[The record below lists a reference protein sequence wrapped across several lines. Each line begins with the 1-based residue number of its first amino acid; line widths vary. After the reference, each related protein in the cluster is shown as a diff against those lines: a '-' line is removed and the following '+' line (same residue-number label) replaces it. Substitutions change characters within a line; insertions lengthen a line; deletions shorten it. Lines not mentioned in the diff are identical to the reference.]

1 MHEVLP
7 EISIAPQEAI
17 LFDGSFQMN
26 IGMGND
32 FDMEIASK
40 FIKALS
46 LDKIKNDWPLDLN
59 SAESIRT
66 FFSGGE
72 LQRISILRALLK
84 PADIYIFDE
93 PTSSLD
99 RNRANNFFKLLRN
112 FYKKKLIIIISH
124 SNEDLLQCD
133 EVVRVKNKNAYLLS
147 R

>member
-1 MHEVLP
+1 M
-7 EISIAPQEAI
+7 
-17 LFDGSFQMN
+17 
-26 IGMGND
+26 
-32 FDMEIASK
+32 
-40 FIKALS
+40 
-46 LDKIKNDWPLDLN
+46 N

>member
-1 MHEVLP
+1 
-7 EISIAPQEAI
+7 
-17 LFDGSFQMN
+17 
-26 IGMGND
+26 
-32 FDMEIASK
+32 MEIASK

-99 RNRANNFFKLLRN
+99 RNRKQFF
-112 FYKKKLIIIISH
+112 
-124 SNEDLLQCD
+124 
-133 EVVRVKNKNAYLLS
+133 
-147 R
+147 